1 MLALENKEL
10 EHKAKLEAITRLIQE
25 HYTIREY
32 DKAQQHLQQAKEI
45 YELAK
50 NKYYYKFFDYII
62 QVYTHLLND
71 DVKKF
76 KSVLADDFIP
86 YLKQQGDYGHLIIYA
101 KLLAAKL
108 EEIGKY
114 KESVQYYKLA
124 SNSYNNLIK
133 L

>member
-1 MLALENKEL
+1 M
-10 EHKAKLEAITRLIQE
+10 
-25 HYTIREY
+25 Y
-32 DKAQQHLQQAKEI
+32 
-45 YELAK
+45 
-50 NKYYYKFFDYII
+50 
-62 QVYTHLLND
+62 LLNG

-76 KSVLADDFIP
+76 RLVLADDFIL
-86 YLKQQGDYGHLIIYA
+86 YLKQQGDYGNLAIYA

-114 KESVQYYKLA
+114 KKYVQYYKLA